1 MRKPPAAAAP
11 KLQTPSAV
19 VSALPSPASSVAPSA
34 DGGTAERLHPDP
46 FHSYQLPNALSAKR
60 WPFCAT
66 SRLVAEPPAADWP
79 FRRIEKPPGPAAPKL
94 HTPSAVVSA
103 LPSAASRT
111 VPSDETPGLADGAHP
126 DPFHSYQL
134 PNALSANRCPFCAT
148 SRLEAEPPAADW
160 PFRRI
165 RNSPGAPV
173 ALKLQIP
180 SAVVSAL
187 PSPASSVAPSADGGT
202 AERHHPDPFHSY
214 QLPNALSAKRWP
226 FCATSRLVAEPP
238 AADWPFRRIEK
249 PPGPAA
255 PKLHTPS

>member
-34 DGGTAERLHPDP
+34 DGRTAEGLHPDP
-46 FHSYQLPNALSAKR
+46 FHSDQLPNAVSAKR

-79 FRRIEKPPGPAAPKL
+79 FRRIEKPPGAAAPKL

-103 LPSAASRT
+103 LPSPASRA

-148 SRLEAEPPAADW
+148 SRLAAEPPAADW
-160 PFRRI
+160 PF
-165 RNSPGAPV
+165 
-173 ALKLQIP
+173 
-180 SAVVSAL
+180 
-187 PSPASSVAPSADGGT
+187 
-202 AERHHPDPFHSY
+202 
-214 QLPNALSAKRWP
+214 
-226 FCATSRLVAEPP
+226 SRMDKPP
-238 AADWPFRRIEK
+238 AA
-249 PPGPAA
+249 AA
-255 PKLHTPS
+255 PKLHTPSAVVKLPPPASRAAPSDAGGAGGGGGLAVTVNAAECCRSFDVLLWLVTLVKLSAITQT

>member
-34 DGGTAERLHPDP
+34 DGGTAEEPHPDP
-46 FHSYQLPNALSAKR
+46 FHSYQLPNAVSAKR

-79 FRRIEKPPGPAAPKL
+79 FRRIEKPPGPTAPKL

-134 PNALSANRCPFCAT
+134 PKALSANRCPFCAT
-148 SRLEAEPPAADW
+148 SRLAAEPPAADW
-160 PFRRI
+160 PF
-165 RNSPGAPV
+165 
-173 ALKLQIP
+173 
-180 SAVVSAL
+180 
-187 PSPASSVAPSADGGT
+187 
-202 AERHHPDPFHSY
+202 
-214 QLPNALSAKRWP
+214 
-226 FCATSRLVAEPP
+226 SRMEKPP
-238 AADWPFRRIEK
+238 AA
-249 PPGPAA
+249 AA
-255 PKLHTPS
+255 PKLHTPSPVVRIPAPPTRAAVPSGDDGIAEGVQPDP